1 MKRNYIILDIY
12 DLPKLNQQVINNLNR
27 YITSNEIETVI
38 KNLPKK
44 KSPGPDRYTVEFY
57 QTFEEELIPVLLK
70 LFHKMQKEV
79 ILPNTFYKAVLP

>member
-57 QTFEEELIPVLLK
+57 QTFEEELIPMLLK